1 MKTSA
6 LCLMALFLCVAP
18 TLTLAN
24 QETKPLFLTKEAKEQ
39 PSLDISLKWKDK
51 TTLEIT
57 LRNNGKVTLDIF
69 LKNAPTKVLA
79 SQFIVSIK
87 NEQGDRLYEYISR
100 TKYEL
105 SAEDC
110 EYVSLQPGQS
120 VQYEIPLENFIP
132 LEKFNQL
139 PKGKKTL
146 TVEYAESGFDWN
158 HRPTQTITLD

>member
-24 QETKPLFLTKEAKEQ
+24 EEPKMPSLTKEAKEQ

-57 LRNNGKVTLDIF
+57 LRNNGKVPIEVF
-69 LKNAPTKVLA
+69 KKAPVKVLA
-79 SQFIVSIK
+79 AQFICYIK
-87 NEQGDRLYEYISR
+87 NKEKETLYELNDLIEF
-100 TKYEL
+100 EL
-105 SAEDC
+105 IAGTF
-110 EYVSLQPGQS
+110 EYTSLQPGQS

-132 LEKFNQL
+132 LETFKNL
-139 PKGKKTL
+139 PKGPKTL
-146 TVEYAESGFDWN
+146 TVEYAESGFNWKK
-158 HRPTQTITLD
+158 RPTQTITLD